1 MPINPPAKP
10 APKEPNSNI
19 EENIES
25 SEFASQLTISV
36 IISRRRPKLI
46 VMMPEIAR
54 NPKNAAWAKAII
66 FMAFKDMLI
75 KNAAVAPKKNP
86 NIPFN
91 P

>member
-1 MPINPPAKP
+1 MNPPAKP

-19 EENIES
+19 EENIDS

-36 IISRRRPKLI
+36 IISSKRPKLI

-66 FMAFKDMLI
+66 LMAFNDMLT

-86 NIPFN
+86 KIPFN